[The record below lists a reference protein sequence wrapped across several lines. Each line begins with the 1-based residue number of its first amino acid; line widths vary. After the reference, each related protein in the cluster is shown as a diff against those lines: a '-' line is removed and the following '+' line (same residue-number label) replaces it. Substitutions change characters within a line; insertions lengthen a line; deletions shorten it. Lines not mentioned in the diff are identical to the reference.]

1 MKIKARILSLLIV
14 ASLMTGML
22 PVTVFAEG
30 TDTGKAIQL
39 GTDGISGYSDNEK
52 YSYIY
57 YGIWNESPVRWRV
70 LDDQTNTGETGM
82 FLLSDGLFDSGGL
95 SGSGDWGGVLFE
107 DDGSNEWQGS
117 DAQSWCKDFF
127 IKQLS
132 SIEQNAVLGT
142 YKNDAA
148 YESRTSTCTFAASD
162 EILYGDKVFFL
173 SAEEIENENYGFTD
187 LSSREAQGGDLGFY
201 FLRSPDARN
210 NSLVGMITS
219 TNGGMNTGTVEF
231 DWNARPAF
239 NLDTAKI
246 LFVSAAVNGKTAG
259 TSGTLS
265 NVVDYTGSDWKLTLS
280 DDKRN
285 EFSASTQ
292 SSTSIVTGYSSWSI
306 DIDYSGAQTGTDNEY
321 VSALLCDSNDN
332 VLYYG
337 NIAKNSASGTATLN
351 IPSGLEAGKYTLKVF
366 SEQCNGNYKTDYASA
381 FQNIDLTVILP
392 PETKPNASFEA
403 TSDNGGILS
412 NVDISM
418 KYSVDN
424 GNIWNAITGTTMEIT
439 GVTEANDVK
448 VYKSGNGT
456 TTSDSDVQTIDVTQA
471 DQPTGLDKT
480 DCTTSAQNNGQITGV
495 NDTMEYKLSMDSGW
509 TGIYGTA
516 VTGLKNGTYYVR
528 VKATGTV
535 LASAAETVVIG
546 EHICVGQGNWLYG
559 PDSHW
564 KLCTCGAIVEE
575 AAHSGGTATCT
586 AAANCEVCGQ
596 PYGQKDPDNHTGTE
610 AWITTDTAHTKVWSC
625 CQAVIE
631 GPVDH
636 TWENGICAVCGYNC
650 VHTGGTATCS
660 QLAQCELCG
669 SLYGDYDPDNHKALE
684 IWTQENGKHYHVCEY
699 GCGTHLEEADCFG
712 GTATCTAPAVCE
724 VCGQSYG
731 EKNMTNH
738 TGEILWTR
746 TDTTHSSAYS
756 CCGTAVVGEEP
767 HTWENGKCTK
777 CGYECQH
784 TGSTATCIE
793 KAICEI
799 CKEEYGQ
806 ISASSHTNLVK
817 KEAKPAT
824 HLAEGNIEYYYC
836 DGCKKYFT
844 DEGGTQ
850 ETTLEKTILP
860 KLAEHTADG
869 TGWHTDP
876 DSHWHICACGEKLDQ
891 GTHIFNWV
899 TDQEASETKA
909 GLKHEECTVCGYK
922 KEGVE
927 IPATGTTDDPSVSG
941 QPAETPSASEE
952 EKTDN
957 TTTPDSSQ
965 IKDTATSDNSQINN
979 AAVSDKA
986 QTNNPAVPETGD
998 NSQVVLWGSLIL
1010 AAGVLLSVIVIND
1023 RKKKSRR

>member
-381 FQNIDLTVILP
+381 FQNIDLTVTLP

-495 NDTMEYKLSMDSGW
+495 NDTMEYKLSTDSGW
-509 TGIYGTA
+509 TGITGTA

-528 VKATGTV
+528 VKANGTV

-546 EHICVGQGNWLYG
+546 EHICVGQGNWLYD
-559 PDSHW
+559 PDTHW

-596 PYGQKDPDNHTGTE
+596 PYGQKDPDHHTGTE

-631 GPVDH
+631 GPVAH

-650 VHTGGTATCS
+650 VHTGGTATC
-660 QLAQCELCG
+660 
-669 SLYGDYDPDNHKALE
+669 
-684 IWTQENGKHYHVCEY
+684 
-699 GCGTHLEEADCFG
+699 
-712 GTATCTAPAVCE
+712 
-724 VCGQSYG
+724 
-731 EKNMTNH
+731 
-738 TGEILWTR
+738 
-746 TDTTHSSAYS
+746 
-756 CCGTAVVGEEP
+756 
-767 HTWENGKCTK
+767 
-777 CGYECQH
+777 
-784 TGSTATCIE
+784 IE

-806 ISASSHTNLVK
+806 VSAFSHTNLVK

-998 NSQVVLWGSLIL
+998 NSQVILWGSLIL

-1023 RKKKSRR
+1023 RKRKSRR

>member
-1 MKIKARILSLLIV
+1 M
-14 ASLMTGML
+14 
-22 PVTVFAEG
+22 
-30 TDTGKAIQL
+30 
-39 GTDGISGYSDNEK
+39 
-52 YSYIY
+52 
-57 YGIWNESPVRWRV
+57 
-70 LDDQTNTGETGM
+70 
-82 FLLSDGLFDSGGL
+82 
-95 SGSGDWGGVLFE
+95 
-107 DDGSNEWQGS
+107 
-117 DAQSWCKDFF
+117 
-127 IKQLS
+127 
-132 SIEQNAVLGT
+132 
-142 YKNDAA
+142 
-148 YESRTSTCTFAASD
+148 
-162 EILYGDKVFFL
+162 
-173 SAEEIENENYGFTD
+173 
-187 LSSREAQGGDLGFY
+187 
-201 FLRSPDARN
+201 
-210 NSLVGMITS
+210 
-219 TNGGMNTGTVEF
+219 
-231 DWNARPAF
+231 
-239 NLDTAKI
+239 
-246 LFVSAAVNGKTAG
+246 
-259 TSGTLS
+259 
-265 NVVDYTGSDWKLTLS
+265 S

-471 DQPTGLDKT
+471 DQPIGLDKT

-495 NDTMEYKLSMDSGW
+495 NDTMEYKLSTDSGW

-712 GTATCTAPAVCE
+712 G
-724 VCGQSYG
+724 
-731 EKNMTNH
+731 
-738 TGEILWTR
+738 
-746 TDTTHSSAYS
+746 
-756 CCGTAVVGEEP
+756 
-767 HTWENGKCTK
+767 
-777 CGYECQH
+777 
-784 TGSTATCIE
+784 TATCIE